1 MTRSRLIDARR
12 KRLLFGNQYGRMN
25 IRKVPIADVY
35 TFQTRGC
42 TIKIVL
48 ALSKIFLIDL
58 WIGHSL
64 STWKALAARIT
75 LFSRP
80 VNSTT
85 PELSPLDLYKKIWAA
100 DPDNYQKSPAPVF
113 PSQAQGKRGDLQ
125 ATCLVHSTRIDFNFS
140 PVAPKQISNKPTLQ
154 LIENTEQLHTELQ
167 RITTVLANGDIQT
180 SAIGVALYLQ
190 FVAPQPGFEEANSE
204 IMTIIPEQYRTTLTN
219 EEGFVFQINRPHTS
233 SQLPNIRMNF
243 VTKWSVERAQVVTFS
258 LPTQGG
264 PIINQQQMPM
274 PNSSQ
279 QQMPIPS
286 STEFI
291 MPSIVFDFNNSP
303 YLPDTN
309 LTSEQQSLLLLE
321 GLSRIDQT
329 QHELGLNFSG
339 FNHATSVSI

>member
-1 MTRSRLIDARR
+1 
-12 KRLLFGNQYGRMN
+12 
-25 IRKVPIADVY
+25 
-35 TFQTRGC
+35 
-42 TIKIVL
+42 
-48 ALSKIFLIDL
+48 
-58 WIGHSL
+58 
-64 STWKALAARIT
+64 
-75 LFSRP
+75 
-80 VNSTT
+80 
-85 PELSPLDLYKKIWAA
+85 
-100 DPDNYQKSPAPVF
+100 
-113 PSQAQGKRGDLQ
+113 
-125 ATCLVHSTRIDFNFS
+125 
-140 PVAPKQISNKPTLQ
+140 
-154 LIENTEQLHTELQ
+154 
-167 RITTVLANGDIQT
+167 
-180 SAIGVALYLQ
+180 
-190 FVAPQPGFEEANSE
+190 
-204 IMTIIPEQYRTTLTN
+204 MTIIPEQYRTTLTN